1 MYREQH
7 GDYVYCY
14 KSLLKGLK
22 PKEGGSNAL
31 LILYTPTP
39 PPVGSSK

>member
-1 MYREQH
+1 MYREQY

-22 PKEGGSNAL
+22 PKEGAMHF
-31 LILYTPTP
+31 
-39 PPVGSSK
+39 